1 MTPPVLTATGSAPR
15 RTPGIYREQ
24 VLPEPRAAELPTGV
38 CALLGVAARGPFY
51 RPVAL
56 RRSDEF
62 AGVFGAAPAG
72 SHLAAAVEGFFAAGG
87 SSCYVI
93 RVDPAD
99 GDWPAR
105 GLAALVPLE
114 DADLVAVPDLGAAP
128 ATRWRDVQRAVLEHC
143 ESSGT
148 RFAVLDAFPGATA
161 ADALAQRA
169 ELRSRSGA
177 LYFPWVRLTGGQ
189 VVPPSGHVAGMYAAV
204 DAARGV
210 GAAPANLELPGVL
223 DLVPPPTPAEVD
235 ELSAAGVNPLRA
247 LPGRGIRVWGAR
259 SLAGPGQAEWTSV
272 GVCRL
277 FLSLARWL
285 RTTGEGFVFEPDDV
299 QTWVRVRRELSE
311 RLWRLW
317 RQGTLAGATPEAAFY
332 VKCDAETNPRV
343 VRDAGLV
350 VTEIGLAPSVPA
362 EFVVVR
368 LVQQDGRTTFA

>member
-1 MTPPVLTATGSAPR
+1 
-15 RTPGIYREQ
+15 
-24 VLPEPRAAELPTGV
+24 VLPEPRPAELPTGV

-51 RPVAL
+51 LPVAL

-62 AGVFGAAPAG
+62 GGVFGAAPAG

-87 SSCYVI
+87 SSCYAI
-93 RVDPAD
+93 RIDPAD
-99 GDWPAR
+99 ADWPAR
-105 GLAALVPLE
+105 GLAALAPLD
-114 DADLVAVPDLGAAP
+114 DADLVAVPDLAAAP
-128 ATRWRDVQRAVLEHC
+128 AARWPDVQRAVLEHC
-143 ESSGT
+143 ENSGT

-161 ADALAQRA
+161 TDALAQRA
-169 ELRSRSGA
+169 ALRSRSGA
-177 LYFPWVRLTGGQ
+177 LYFPWVRLSGGQ

-204 DAARGV
+204 DTGRGV
-210 GAAPANLELPGVL
+210 GAAPANVELAGVL
-223 DLVPPPTPAEVD
+223 DLVPPPTPAEIG
-235 ELSAAGVNPLRA
+235 ELSAGGVNPLRA

-259 SLAGPGQAEWTSV
+259 SLAGPGDPEWTSV

-285 RTTGEGFVFEPDDV
+285 RATGDGFVFEPDDV

-317 RQGTLAGATPEAAFY
+317 RQGILAGATPEAAFY
-332 VKCDAETNPRV
+332 VKCDAETNPRA
-343 VRDAGLV
+343 VRDAGQV
-350 VTEIGLAPSVPA
+350 VTEIGLAPSLPA